1 MSDER
6 VENKRYVR
14 RIQQEAREREL
25 DERLARAEQEKI
37 LRQKQLDQEE
47 KLAMVLLFMYSGVY
61 TLCMHI
67 HVCVMCTCVAVHL
80 YMCVR
85 MYLRKC
91 RVCTSVALYAFD
103 SLCV

>member
-37 LRQKQLDQEE
+37 LRQKQLEQEE
-47 KLAMVLLFMYSGVY
+47 KLAMVLLFVPII
-61 TLCMHI
+61 LCMHTCLYTCLYTVHKFVCI
-67 HVCVMCTCVAVHL
+67 HAYVCVCVHTIVH
-80 YMCVR
+80 
-85 MYLRKC
+85 
-91 RVCTSVALYAFD
+91 SSQALTYGFI
-103 SLCV
+103 